1 MKPLRTIFLT
11 LALMTVCSA
20 LSCRT
25 TPPVDVPDDPAVAAV
40 TASPDLSWTIGIV
53 ESADAPPAVSAVLRE
68 LREGRHAG
76 FDRMVFE
83 FENGVIPA
91 YQVEYIDRPVRRCTD
106 GESVSLP
113 GDGYL
118 RIRMQPARAHTAAG
132 TPTIHRGERKYRLP
146 VLQQAEMICDAEET
160 LEWVLAT
167 AVPNGY
173 RVIELTDPARL
184 VIDIRHH

>member
-1 MKPLRTIFLT
+1 MKPLRTLLLA
-11 LALMTVCSA
+11 LALMTVCTA
-20 LSCRT
+20 PGCRG
-25 TPPVDVPDDPAVAAV
+25 TPSVEVPDDPTVAVV
-40 TASPDLSWTIGIV
+40 SPELSWTVGIV
-53 ESADAPPAVSAVLRE
+53 ESADSPPAVSAVLRE

-83 FENGVIPA
+83 FENGVIPG
-91 YQVEYIDRPVRRCTD
+91 YQVEYVDRPVRRCSD
-106 GESVSLP
+106 GEPVPLP

-118 RIRMQPARAHTAAG
+118 RIRMQPARAHTSAG
-132 TPTIHRGERKYRLP
+132 TPTIHRDERKYRLP
-146 VLQQAEMICDAEET
+146 VLQQAEMICDAGET

-173 RVIELTDPARL
+173 RVIELSDPARL